1 MAQLDVTQ
9 FSVAVGI
16 LCTVL
21 VLIVTVARQKRLDLS
36 DLGTFVGTFFSGL
49 NIPPALFLC
58 AYVFMTDPQLNN
70 TLLREHKKYIS
81 VAGLVLLLASVIGV
95 WTYFKTAWEKS
106 QEPIEDEPSE
116 PAETS
121 EG

>member
-1 MAQLDVTQ
+1 MLQLDVTQ

-16 LCTVL
+16 ICTAL
-21 VLIVTVARQKRLDLS
+21 VIIVTVARQKRLDLS
-36 DLGTFVGTFFSGL
+36 DLGTFVGAFFSGL
-49 NIPPALFLC
+49 NIPPAVFLC
-58 AYVFMTDPQLNN
+58 AYVFMADPQLNN

-95 WTYFKTAWEKS
+95 WTYFKTAWKRSEE
-106 QEPIEDEPSE
+106 QTADEPSE
-116 PAETS
+116 PAEP